1 MSGVYTLC
9 GQAGLGCFA
18 GGGGA
23 AVCMWPCFLPVVL
36 GSLGCP
42 PPASQAYVPTP
53 RQFDRVP
60 QPQAENG
67 EGPPIT
73 PVTPH
78 HLFSLSTF
86 FTHSFPIS
94 THTECQLHAG
104 SSAGPAW
111 GLGGEGLVHAFLE
124 PECGQEPAP
133 GQAGWQAV
141 GGARVNPGIRALL
154 CAPLWWWPQGL
165 GSSDRSLKEEQ

>member
-1 MSGVYTLC
+1 MCTHFVGRPGWGALLAGVGLQSAC
-9 GQAGLGCFA
+9 GLVSCLWFWAPL
-18 GGGGA
+18 A
-23 AVCMWPCFLPVVL
+23 APLQLPKLVSPL
-36 GSLGCP
+36 PGSLTV
-42 PPASQAYVPTP
+42 SLNP
-53 RQFDRVP
+53 RLRMGRVLP
-60 QPQAENG
+60 SP
-67 EGPPIT
+67 

-165 GSSDRSLKEEQ
+165 GGSDRSLKEEQ